1 MQLRSIYCNTHVYTF
16 HVCLCLLALTF
27 VCNSTYLLKCSFQ
40 IYQKSIVVFIRSSKQ
55 RNALKA
61 LSHGAIF
68 LRIYFFAN
76 FSKLCKL
83 VHRSP
88 HFDLISSE
96 IVFCDLLLCTAVS
109 KKKIGGVKLFFW
121 GGGYVKN
128 RTSGGVRKNR
138 NSRRVPKS

>member
-1 MQLRSIYCNTHVYTF
+1 MVQLISFMQLRSIYCNTHVYTF
-16 HVCLCLLALTF
+16 HVCLCLLALAF

-55 RNALKA
+55 RDALKA

-68 LRIYFFAN
+68 LGIYFFAN

-109 KKKIGGVKLFFW
+109 KKKIEGVKLFFW
-121 GGGYVKN
+121 GGGL
-128 RTSGGVRKNR
+128 RKKQNL
-138 NSRRVPKS
+138 